1 MKIIGCQHNL
11 RKFCWTLKARD
22 TDCLELNLSLKASA
36 ACNHL
41 KRIWWCHAG
50 NLPSFHHRNLI
61 QCPHS
66 GKILDETMLISHKVC
81 VYKMIWSET
90 HCSLRCQ
97 QESLIRIWRCHCNNV
112 MKTGAEN
119 TGLDCD
125 QAGTRLITQCWG
137 RPLLYTVHT
146 TVHSTLYRHQP
157 GRDNVTTAAL
167 SQSNWTWTRSHLSP
181 AVTASSCCS
190 QCPDSA
196 AAGAD
201 WSDVSNT
208 EMMMILWYM
217 IWRLQILSST
227 PLSWWW
233 VGAD

>member
-11 RKFCWTLKARD
+11 RMFCWTLKARD

-146 TVHSTLYRHQP
+146 TVHCTDTSLAGTMLPQLLSARATELELGLTSPQ
-157 GRDNVTTAAL
+157 L
-167 SQSNWTWTRSHLSP
+167 SQLPAAAANALTLQLLVQTGVMCPTLRWWWYCDTWSEDCKYYHQHLSH
-181 AVTASSCCS
+181 
-190 QCPDSA
+190 D
-196 AAGAD
+196 D
-201 WSDVSNT
+201 
-208 EMMMILWYM
+208 E
-217 IWRLQILSST
+217 
-227 PLSWWW
+227 
-233 VGAD
+233 